1 MFREDSG
8 ESNGMTFDL
17 QGRLVVCEMI
27 NRRVTRREDD
37 GSYATLAESCNGQ
50 RISRPNDVIGRSDGS
65 LYFTNPG
72 RERLDPADVEMQF
85 NSVHRIRP
93 DGSVDMLVPGFQYP
107 NGLAFSPDE
116 SVLYVAN
123 TRPGQ
128 YILAFDLDDG
138 GDVCGVQHFADM
150 PSDIDTNGVPD
161 GMKVDIEGRVYCTG
175 PDGCWVFEPS
185 GELNRHHPPA
195 RISRQLRMGRS
206 RQPHPVPHRQHIRVQ
221 PANDHPRNRHSPSVT
236 PPRKFNAKAQSKIL
250 CVPLRLCVKNTHAN
264 PNPAANVV
272 PCEQPPTGYRLM
284 TLPRQALRLAAVSIA
299 LIILGSAC
307 ADASAPATTVPAAVL
322 DPSPSP
328 TAGLPMPATIPFP
341 TPTARL
347 PIPAAIPFPMPTPM
361 PAATRATPDATSARA
376 DARASPRPS
385 LRLRSPR
392 SATSRNWPSDSAARS
407 WTPRLL
413 HPPSP

>member
-1 MFREDSG
+1 MTTLSDLIESAEPERLATGFQFTEGPLWHPDGYLLFVDIRTSRIYRLEPGGEPELFREDSG

-72 RERLDPADVEMQF
+72 RERLDSADVEMQF

-138 GDVCGVQHFADM
+138 GDVCGVRNFADM
-150 PSDIDTNGVPD
+150 PSDTDTNGVPD
-161 GMKVDIEGRVYCTG
+161 GMKVDVEGRVYCTG

-185 GELNRHHPPA
+185 GELIGIIRLPEFPANCGWGGPDNRTLFLTA
-195 RISRQLRMGRS
+195 NTSVYSLRM
-206 RQPHPVPHRQHIRVQ
+206 
-221 PANDHPRNRHSPSVT
+221 AT
-236 PPRKFNAKAQSKIL
+236 PG
-250 CVPLRLCVKNTHAN
+250 T
-264 PNPAANVV
+264 
-272 PCEQPPTGYRLM
+272 
-284 TLPRQALRLAAVSIA
+284 
-299 LIILGSAC
+299 
-307 ADASAPATTVPAAVL
+307 
-322 DPSPSP
+322 
-328 TAGLPMPATIPFP
+328 
-341 TPTARL
+341 
-347 PIPAAIPFPMPTPM
+347 AIP
-361 PAATRATPDATSARA
+361 RA
-376 DARASPRPS
+376 
-385 LRLRSPR
+385 
-392 SATSRNWPSDSAARS
+392 
-407 WTPRLL
+407 
-413 HPPSP
+413 